1 MFELQNKSL
10 NLADC
15 LDILVEL
22 YKSGKREFI
31 DLIYIDPPFNS
42 DRNYNIPFEGGE
54 LSEKAF
60 ADTWS
65 RIGYLD
71 QLDMVSKI
79 SPRLYKF
86 LVSIDQ
92 TDIPKSY
99 ITYLTVMG
107 IRVFLMREMLKPTG
121 SFYYHCD
128 PTASHYV
135 KMMLDMIFGM
145 ENFRREIVWQ
155 TGSGSWG
162 KSREGG
168 EAFPY
173 NHNIILFYGKS
184 SKTTTKKHFTLLTEE
199 QAIRKFPIDDKDG
212 NGPYIWNVLYKFT
225 DEQLKE
231 GIKNGTIKWPEKNKF
246 PVYKQYLRKHKGNPI
261 TDVWNDISHII
272 RTSKE
277 CLGYPTQK
285 PEKLLERV
293 ILASTNPGDLVADF
307 YLGGG
312 TTIAVA
318 EKLDR
323 NWIGIDI
330 NPRAIEISEQR
341 IKDLGKQ
348 LKKDFIISGIP
359 KSSKELRKLIEDN
372 VYGKDK
378 NSKFALEDI
387 VCKYYLK
394 NVVGN
399 EKKVGDDSIDGRFTF
414 DFKNEKHSGIVQ
426 VTVSGNKN
434 HLKNSCETMA
444 REGHSMLVYVTF
456 EDKIT
461 DPLIELSKK
470 YKKIGGVDRVQL
482 LSLEDLIDKGK
493 QFDLPKDENSILGFD
508 LSLK

>member
-42 DRNYNIPFEGGE
+42 NRNYNVLFEEGE

-60 ADTWS
+60 VDTWS
-65 RIGYLD
+65 RVAYHD
-71 QLDMVSKI
+71 QLDMISKI
-79 SPRLYKF
+79 SPDLYKF
-86 LVSIDQ
+86 LVSLEKTSIQ
-92 TDIPKSY
+92 RSY

-107 IRVFLMREMLKPTG
+107 IRVYLMREMLKPTG

-145 ENFRREIVWQ
+145 DNFINELVWCYE
-155 TGSGSWG
+155 
-162 KSREGG
+162 KSRP
-168 EAFPY
+168 A
-173 NHNIILFYGKS
+173 S
-184 SKTTTKKHFTLLTEE
+184 
-199 QAIRKFPIDDKDG
+199 RKF
-212 NGPYIWNVLYKFT
+212 
-225 DEQLKE
+225 
-231 GIKNGTIKWPEKNKF
+231 
-246 PVYKQYLRKHKGNPI
+246 
-261 TDVWNDISHII
+261 
-272 RTSKE
+272 KE
-277 CLGYPTQK
+277 CHDNILYYCKEYNKYKHNVQYIPRKGQTELTAREGVSYLGKICPDWFEDIPSFATAMTAKERLGYPTQK
-285 PEKLLERV
+285 PEKLMER
-293 ILASTNPGDLVADF
+293 IISSGSNPGDLVVDF

-323 NWIGIDI
+323 QWIGVDI

-341 IKDLGKQ
+341 VKDLGKQ
-348 LKKDFIISGIP
+348 LKKDFIVSGIP

-372 VYGKDK
+372 IYGKDK

-426 VTVSGNKN
+426 VTTSGNKT
-434 HLKNSCETMA
+434 HLKNSCAVMDL
-444 REGHSMLVYVTF
+444 EGHSMLVYVTF

-461 DPLIELSKK
+461 DPLIDLAKR

-493 QFDLPKDENSILGFD
+493 QFDLPKDENTILGFD
-508 LSLK
+508 IPNIK

>member
-42 DRNYNIPFEGGE
+42 DRIYNIPFEGGE

-60 ADTWS
+60 VDTWS
-65 RIGYLD
+65 RVAYHD
-71 QLDMVSKI
+71 QLDMISKI

-86 LVSIDQ
+86 LVSLDQ

-107 IRVFLMREMLKPTG
+107 IRVLYMRELLKPTG

-145 ENFRREIVWQ
+145 DNFINEIIWHYR
-155 TGSGSWG
+155 TGGVG
-162 KSREGG
+162 KRWF
-168 EAFPY
+168 AQKHDTIF
-173 NHNIILFYGKS
+173 LYGKTN
-184 SKTTTKKHFTLLTEE
+184 KYTFNLLEKKEYYKDLYGENKKPGFPD
-199 QAIRKFPIDDKDG
+199 RKSGEDA
-212 NGPYIWNVLYKFT
+212 NGFFRI
-225 DEQLKE
+225 
-231 GIKNGTIKWPEKNKF
+231 
-246 PVYKQYLRKHKGNPI
+246 VYEN
-261 TDVWNDISHII
+261 DVWVIKSVFNM
-272 RTSKE
+272 SKE
-277 CLGYPTQK
+277 YLGYPTQK
-285 PEKLLERV
+285 PEALLEKI
-293 ILASTNPGDLVADF
+293 ILASSNPKDLVVDF

-330 NPRAIEISEQR
+330 NPRAIEISEKR
-341 IKDLGKQ
+341 LIDLGQQ
-348 LKKDFIISGIP
+348 LRKDFIVSGIP
-359 KSSKELRKLIEDN
+359 RSSKELRKLIEAN

-399 EKKVGDDSIDGRFTF
+399 EKKVGDDSIDGRFSF
-414 DFKNEKHSGIVQ
+414 DFRNEKYSGIVQ

-434 HLKNSCETMA
+434 HLKNSCETMT

-461 DPLIELSKK
+461 DPLIDLAKR

-482 LSLEDLIDKGK
+482 LSLEDLIDKGR

>member
-1 MFELQNKSL
+1 MFDLQNKSL

-15 LDILVEL
+15 LDILIEL
-22 YKSGKREFI
+22 YRSGKREFI

-42 DRNYNIPFEGGE
+42 NRIYNVPFEGGE

-60 ADTWS
+60 VDTWS
-65 RIGYLD
+65 RVAYHD
-71 QLDMVSKI
+71 QLDMISKI
-79 SPRLYKF
+79 SPVLYKF
-86 LVSIDQ
+86 LISLEQ
-92 TDIPKSY
+92 TNIPKSY

-107 IRVFLMREMLKPTG
+107 IRVFFMRELLKPTG

-145 ENFRREIVWQ
+145 ENFRNEIVWCY
-155 TGSGSWG
+155 TGASAT
-162 KSREGG
+162 KSR
-168 EAFPY
+168 FPEK
-173 NHNIILFYGKS
+173 HDIILFYT
-184 SKTTTKKHFTLLTEE
+184 KTNKYSFNSDDVRIPYTPTGGGFQYKKWKDNNTTEE
-199 QAIRKFPIDDKDG
+199 EQKKKKEYFMEKGKIVEDYWTDI
-212 NGPYIWNVLYKFT
+212 YI
-225 DEQLKE
+225 LKRT
-231 GIKNGTIKWPEKNKF
+231 NEK
-246 PVYKQYLRKHKGNPI
+246 
-261 TDVWNDISHII
+261 
-272 RTSKE
+272 
-277 CLGYPTQK
+277 LGYPTQK
-285 PEKLLERV
+285 PEKLLERI
-293 ILASTNPGDLVADF
+293 ILASSNPGDLVADF

-323 NWIGIDI
+323 QWIGVDI

-341 IKDLGKQ
+341 VKDLGKQ
-348 LKKDFIISGIP
+348 LKKDFIVSGIP

-426 VTVSGNKN
+426 VTTSGNKT
-434 HLKNSCETMA
+434 HLKNSCAVMDL
-444 REGHSMLVYVTF
+444 EGHSMLVYVTF

-461 DPLIELSKK
+461 DPLIDLAKR

-493 QFDLPKDENSILGFD
+493 QFDLPKDENTILGFD
-508 LSLK
+508 IPNIK

>member
-15 LDILVEL
+15 LDVLVEL

-42 DRNYNIPFEGGE
+42 DRVYNIPFEGGE

-65 RIGYLD
+65 RVAYHD
-71 QLDMVSKI
+71 QLDMISKI
-79 SPRLYKF
+79 SPDLYKF
-86 LVSIDQ
+86 LVSLEQ
-92 TDIPKSY
+92 TNIPRSY

-145 ENFRREIVWQ
+145 YNFRNEIIWQ
-155 TGSGSWG
+155 YFMGG
-162 KSREGG
+162 KSKKFFGSKHDDI
-168 EAFPY
+168 F
-173 NHNIILFYGKS
+173 FYSKSNNYTFNVQKIKRYLDFIPSLKDTSKDSNVGK
-184 SKTTTKKHFTLLTEE
+184 
-199 QAIRKFPIDDKDG
+199 DDIG
-212 NGPYIWNVLYKFT
+212 YYS
-225 DEQLKE
+225 
-231 GIKNGTIKWPEKNKF
+231 TISCP
-246 PVYKQYLRKHKGNPI
+246 
-261 TDVWNDISHII
+261 DVWPIKSVFNM
-272 RTSKE
+272 SKE
-277 CLGYPTQK
+277 WLQYPTQK
-285 PEKLLERV
+285 PEALLERI
-293 ILASTNPGDLVADF
+293 ILASSNPKDLVVDF

-348 LKKDFIISGIP
+348 LKKDFIVSGIP
-359 KSSKELRKLIEDN
+359 KSSKELRKLIEAN

-394 NVVGN
+394 NVIGN

-414 DFKNEKHSGIVQ
+414 DYKEEKHSGIVQ

-434 HLKNSCETMA
+434 HLKNSCETMS

-461 DPLIELSKK
+461 NPLIELAKK

-508 LSLK
+508 ISPTITKDRKTDDGK

>member
-15 LDILVEL
+15 LDVLVEL
-22 YKSGKREFI
+22 YKSGRKEFI

-42 DRNYNIPFEGGE
+42 DRVYNIPFEGGE

-65 RIGYLD
+65 RIAYHD
-71 QLDMVSKI
+71 QLDMVSKL
-79 SPRLYKF
+79 SPSLYKF
-86 LVSIDQ
+86 LVSLDQ

-99 ITYLTVMG
+99 VTYLTVMG
-107 IRVFLMREMLKPTG
+107 IRVFFMREMLKPTG

-128 PTASHYV
+128 PTASHYI
-135 KMMLDMIFGM
+135 KMMLDMIFGI
-145 ENFRREIVWQ
+145 ENFRNEIIWLRTSN
-155 TGSGSWG
+155 TGSLKIYGNYFG
-162 KSREGG
+162 K
-168 EAFPY
+168 
-173 NHNIILFYGKS
+173 NHDCILWY
-184 SKTTTKKHFTLLTEE
+184 SKTSSYVSN
-199 QAIRKFPIDDKDG
+199 ISDVSP
-212 NGPYIWNVLYKFT
+212 KFT
-225 DEQLKE
+225 DDDLKRFSNDDNDGRGPYYWNTLTHINQYE
-231 GIKNGTIKWPEKNKF
+231 KLKQDGKAKWPEGLKYPK
-246 PVYKQYLRKHKGNPI
+246 YKQYLNETKKVKILG
-261 TDVWNDISHII
+261 DVWTDIKFSPL
-272 RTSKE
+272 SKE
-277 CLGYPTQK
+277 RLDYPTQK
-285 PEKLLERV
+285 PEELLERI
-293 ILASTNPGDLVADF
+293 ILASSNPKDLVTDF

-318 EKLDR
+318 EKLNR

-330 NPRAIEISEQR
+330 NPRAIEISEKR
-341 IKDLGKQ
+341 LIDLGKQ
-348 LKKDFIISGIP
+348 LRKDFIVSGIP
-359 KSSKELRKLIEDN
+359 KSSKELRKLIDAN

-394 NVVGN
+394 NVIGN

-414 DFKNEKHSGIVQ
+414 DYKEEKHTGIVQ

-434 HLKNSCETMA
+434 HLKNSCETMN

-461 DPLIELSKK
+461 EPLQELAKK
-470 YKKIGGVDRVQL
+470 YKKIGGVDKVQL

-493 QFDLPKDENSILGFD
+493 QFDLPKDENTILGFD
-508 LSLK
+508 ITNIK

>member
-42 DRNYNIPFEGGE
+42 NRNYNIPFEGGE

-60 ADTWS
+60 VDTWS

-71 QLDMVSKI
+71 QLDMVSKLH
-79 SPRLYKF
+79 PRLYKF
-86 LVSIDQ
+86 LVSLDQ

-107 IRVFLMREMLKPTG
+107 VRVFYMREMLKPTG

-145 ENFRREIVWQ
+145 ENFKNEIIWQ
-155 TGSGSWG
+155 YFMGG
-162 KSREGG
+162 KSKNFWGSK
-168 EAFPY
+168 
-173 NHNIILFYGKS
+173 HDVILFYTKTRNYTFNVQKVKRYLDFVPSLKDS
-184 SKTTTKKHFTLLTEE
+184 SKNAEVGK
-199 QAIRKFPIDDKDG
+199 DDIG
-212 NGPYIWNVLYKFT
+212 YYSIVSCP
-225 DEQLKE
+225 
-231 GIKNGTIKWPEKNKF
+231 
-246 PVYKQYLRKHKGNPI
+246 
-261 TDVWNDISHII
+261 DVWPIKSVFNM
-272 RTSKE
+272 SKE
-277 CLGYPTQK
+277 WLSYPTQK
-285 PEKLLERV
+285 PEKLLERI
-293 ILASTNPGDLVADF
+293 ILASSNPKDLVVDF

-312 TTIAVA
+312 TTVAVS
-318 EKLDR
+318 ERLDR

-330 NPRAIEISEQR
+330 NPRAIEISEKR
-341 IKDLGKQ
+341 LIDLGQK
-348 LKKDFIISGIP
+348 LKKDFIVSGIP
-359 KSSKELRKLIEDN
+359 KSSKELRKLIEAN

-378 NSKFALEDI
+378 NSRFALEDI

-399 EKKVGDDSIDGRFTF
+399 DKKVGDDSIDGRFMF
-414 DFKNEKHSGIVQ
+414 DFEGNKCSGIVQ
-426 VTVSGNKN
+426 VTVSGNKT
-434 HLKNSCETMA
+434 HLKNSCETMS
-444 REGHSMLVYVTF
+444 REGHQMLVYVTF

-461 DPLIELSKK
+461 GPLIELAKK
-470 YKKIGGVDRVQL
+470 YKKIGGVDVVQL

-493 QFDLPKDENSILGFD
+493 QFDLPKDENTILGFD
-508 LSLK
+508 ITNIK

>member
-1 MFELQNKSL
+1 MFELQTKSL

-15 LDILVEL
+15 LDILIEL
-22 YKSGKREFI
+22 YRSGKREFI

-42 DRNYNIPFEGGE
+42 DKNYNIPFEGGE

-60 ADTWS
+60 VDTWS
-65 RIGYLD
+65 RVAYHD
-71 QLDMVSKI
+71 QLDMISKI
-79 SPRLYKF
+79 SPDLYKF
-86 LVSIDQ
+86 LVSLEKTSI
-92 TDIPKSY
+92 KRSY

-107 IRVFLMREMLKPTG
+107 IRVFFMREMLKPTG
-121 SFYYHCD
+121 TFYYHCD
-128 PTASHYV
+128 PTASHYI
-135 KMMLDMIFGM
+135 KMILDQIFGM
-145 ENFRREIVWQ
+145 DNFRNEIVWCYTRPSNIQ
-155 TGSGSWG
+155 
-162 KSREGG
+162 KN
-168 EAFPY
+168 FPRK
-173 NHNIILFYGKS
+173 HDVILRY
-184 SKTTTKKHFTLLTEE
+184 SKTNIFTFNFNSVRIPYKGLAAQGPSRRWHDDEE
-199 QAIRKFPIDDKDG
+199 ERIKESLEKGKIVEDYWTDITLAIRS
-212 NGPYIWNVLYKFT
+212 
-225 DEQLKE
+225 
-231 GIKNGTIKWPEKNKF
+231 TIEN
-246 PVYKQYLRKHKGNPI
+246 
-261 TDVWNDISHII
+261 
-272 RTSKE
+272 
-277 CLGYPTQK
+277 LGYPTQK
-285 PEKLLERV
+285 PEKLLERI
-293 ILASTNPGDLVADF
+293 ILASSNPGDLVADF

-323 NWIGIDI
+323 QWIGVDI

-341 IKDLGKQ
+341 VKDLGKQ
-348 LKKDFIISGIP
+348 LKKDFIVSGIP

-426 VTVSGNKN
+426 VTTSGNKT
-434 HLKNSCETMA
+434 HLKNSCAVMDL
-444 REGHSMLVYVTF
+444 EGHSMLVYVTF

-461 DPLIELSKK
+461 DPLIDLAKR

-493 QFDLPKDENSILGFD
+493 QFDLPKDENTILGFD
-508 LSLK
+508 IPNIK